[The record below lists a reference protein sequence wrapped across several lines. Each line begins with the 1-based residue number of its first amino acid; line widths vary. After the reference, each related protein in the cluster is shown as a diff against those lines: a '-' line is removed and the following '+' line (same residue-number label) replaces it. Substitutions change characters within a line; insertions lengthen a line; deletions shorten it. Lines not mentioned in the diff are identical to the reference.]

1 MIPLG
6 KPKIDSLRI
15 HLPLSEVIVNKEH
28 SSFMRSIT
36 TSNDD
41 GEILD
46 EHVEA
51 DYFNKKAII
60 SCKYAVRRPFGIDT
74 LYIGFSS
81 KSLKQNYFR
90 GIDKQTIKKCFN
102 FINNEGLI
110 TISEEAFLNAT
121 AVDIDFCIDYHL
133 DASDSNIKNVINV
146 CSELTIPNKH
156 INVSTKR
163 EADNMGIWWGK
174 RDKVGR
180 AYKKKQF
187 LKYYAKAIELKYNS
201 TVFYEAYLKDEL
213 NSDLIDIDGIRI
225 PQNQFFNDDK
235 LLRVET
241 TIKNNRHFDS
251 YGYKVKSL
259 RDLLNLELDKKF
271 LQVFIRPV
279 SQYMTGYREIKQVE
293 GMTNAQKWK
302 YHAMMFHAKH
312 FNCEVQEAIPYYV
325 KAFYPDT
332 KKHNSRSNLR
342 TELYNIINHHQLGY
356 KTKAQNNKIWDEFIS
371 EIEAKK
377 IIPKKK

>member
-15 HLPLSEVIVNKEH
+15 HLPLSEVIVNKAH

-36 TSNDD
+36 KSNED

-60 SCKYAVRRPFGIDT
+60 SCRYAVRRPFGVDT

-81 KSLKQNYFR
+81 KSLKQNYFN
-90 GIDKQTIKKCFN
+90 GIDKHTIKQCFN

-110 TISEEAFLNAT
+110 TISKEAFLNAT
-121 AVDIDFCIDYHL
+121 VVDVDFCIDYHL
-133 DASDSNIKNVINV
+133 DTEGHKIRDVVQI
-146 CSELTIPNKH
+146 CSELTIPRKDVTICKYQMKN
-156 INVSTKR
+156 NC
-163 EADNMGIWWGK
+163 GIEWNK

-180 AYKKKQF
+180 AYRKRQY

-201 TVFYEAYLKDEL
+201 TAFYEAYLKDEL
-213 NSDLIDIDGIRI
+213 NSDLIDMEGFRI

-271 LQVFIRPV
+271 LQVFIRPM
-279 SQYMTGYREIKQVE
+279 SQYMTGYKEIKQVE
-293 GMTNAQKWK
+293 GMTKGQKWK
-302 YHAMMFHAKH
+302 YYAMMFHAKH
-312 FNCEVQEAIPYYV
+312 YKCEVQEAIPYFVNVFHPNV
-325 KAFYPDT
+325 KN
-332 KKHNSRSNLR
+332 HQSRSNFR
-342 TELYNIINHHQLGY
+342 TALYGIINHHQVGY
-356 KTKAQNNKIWDEFIS
+356 KTKAHNNKIWNEFIS